1 MTIIERLDVSKV
13 RNIDEISIYPAPSV
27 NLIFGPN
34 GSGKTS
40 ILESIHML
48 GVGRSFRST
57 RIAPFIQNG
66 ADTCT
71 LYASLGEACSVGL
84 TKSRN
89 QRHLLK
95 LQGKKQSSWVEVARS
110 MPLQILDSSAF
121 LLLEGSPKTRRRFLD
136 WGVFH
141 VEHSFIDHWRNSRT
155 CIANRNQLLRA
166 PKFDVGQLKAWDLE
180 LCQEAACVD
189 RARSRYFNDFL
200 ETLDSVLANI
210 APFAGLSFSY
220 YRGWDAEKDLADI
233 FAKTQGI
240 ERQQGSTLHGPHKA
254 DIRVKIGR
262 TNASELLSRG
272 QMKLVVTAM
281 KIAQGALFARQ
292 TERNCIYL
300 VDDLPA
306 ELDESNRSKVCKF
319 LLSLG
324 CQVFMTSADR
334 ESLQKCWEPSTSIA
348 RFHVEHG
355 KIMQS

>member
-1 MTIIERLDVSKV
+1 MTIIERLNVSRV
-13 RNIDEISIYPAPSV
+13 RNIDEISICPAPCV
-27 NLIFGPN
+27 NLIFGSN

-57 RIAPFIQNG
+57 RVTPFIQSG
-66 ADTCT
+66 AEACT
-71 LYASLGEACSVGL
+71 LYASLGESCSVGL
-84 TKSRN
+84 SKSRN

-95 LQGKKQSSWVEVARS
+95 LQGKKQSSWVDVARS

-121 LLLEGSPKTRRRFLD
+121 MLLEGSPKIRRRFLD

-155 CIANRNQLLRA
+155 CITNRNQLLRA
-166 PKFDVGQLKAWDLE
+166 PKLDAGQLKAWDLE
-180 LCQEAACVD
+180 LCQEADRVD
-189 RARSRYFNDFL
+189 RARSGYFSDFL
-200 ETLDSVLANI
+200 QTLEAVLANI
-210 APFAGLSFSY
+210 APFIGLSFTY
-220 YRGWDAEKDLADI
+220 YRGWDVGQDLSDI
-233 FAKTQGI
+233 LAKSQAA
-240 ERQQGSTLHGPHKA
+240 ERQQGLTLHGPHKA
-254 DIRVKIGR
+254 DIRIKIGR

-272 QMKLVVTAM
+272 QQKLVVTAM
-281 KIAQGALFARQ
+281 RIAQGALFAKQ
-292 TERNCIYL
+292 TARNCIYL

-306 ELDESNRSKVCKF
+306 ELDESNRARVCEF

-324 CQVFMTSADR
+324 CQVFMTSIDR